1 MKKNLILIFIF
12 SLFLTI
18 GCGTYNSQIKNSAN
32 TISDIQH
39 QIDDLQPKDTDSKEV
54 AKTKKEAIKV
64 LQEARKE
71 IITQQQNN
79 AKLEQERDSL
89 LSYAGVGKFVWA
101 LIGLVVL
108 YFGFK
113 IVTKFIL

>member
-1 MKKNLILIFIF
+1 MKKNLILILIF

-18 GCGTYNSQIKNSAN
+18 GCSTSSNQIKNSAN

-39 QIDDLQPKDTDSKEV
+39 QIDDLAPKDTDSKEV
-54 AKTKKEAIKV
+54 AKTKKETIKV

-79 AKLEQERDSL
+79 AKLEEEKDSL
-89 LSYAGVGKFVWA
+89 LSYAGVGKFVWV
-101 LIGLVVL
+101 LVGLVIV
-108 YFGFK
+108 YFVFK
-113 IVTKFIL
+113 IVKKFIP